1 MLVSQIAIR
10 ERPGVA
16 TTIAAALP
24 SRRSAHASG
33 TKLTRVVGAPIA
45 PDGEIG
51 RATSVV
57 APEAAVPA
65 TTRVVPVARQPAAVE
80 KIAWFGS
87 VMGLGVAAGDAA
99 AIDGVVVGT
108 AGVTVAVG
116 AAVTE
121 IDGEAEG
128 LVKGALALEH
138 ADNRNAT
145 IAVRARPMRR
155 AYRELRV

>member
-1 MLVSQIAIR
+1 
-10 ERPGVA
+10 
-16 TTIAAALP
+16 
-24 SRRSAHASG
+24 
-33 TKLTRVVGAPIA
+33 
-45 PDGEIG
+45 
-51 RATSVV
+51 
-57 APEAAVPA
+57 
-65 TTRVVPVARQPAAVE
+65 
-80 KIAWFGS
+80 
-87 VMGLGVAAGDAA
+87 MGLGVAAGDAA

-128 LVKGALALEH
+128 LVKGALALAH